1 MRREDKIIVG
11 GFVAVFALQ
20 LALWPLVPAL
30 VASHP
35 ELLELIR
42 GSIASIVNM
51 GARARVG
58 ETSLIL
64 AVVLGVPSLMMF
76 DWLFWWA
83 GRRWGDGVF
92 LWLLGG
98 TSPRNDRRLARLH
111 RLEARFGPLAVV
123 LAYFLPV
130 PTTVI
135 YAAVGDGGM
144 RLWVFLVLDAIGTLL
159 WTSVLAVGGYVL
171 GQRAVDVADAFA
183 HYALWVSIGGV
194 VAIVVWTGLRR
205 GRVHG
210 SPAEPLED

>member
-1 MRREDKIIVG
+1 MQREDRIIVTG
-11 GFVAVFALQ
+11 LALAFVLQ

-35 ELLELIR
+35 ALLELVR
-42 GSIASIVNM
+42 GSVTSIVNM

-58 ETSLIL
+58 DTSLIL

-98 TSPRNDRRLARLH
+98 PGGRNERRLARLH
-111 RLEARFGPLAVV
+111 RLEARFGPSAVV
-123 LAYFLPV
+123 LAYFLPI
-130 PTTVI
+130 PAILI

-144 RLWVFLVLDAIGTLL
+144 RLWVFLVLDILGTLL
-159 WTSVLAVGGYVL
+159 WTAALAAGGYAL
-171 GQRAVDVADAFA
+171 GQEAVDAADALA
-183 HYALWVSIGGV
+183 RYSLWATIGGV
-194 VAIVVWTGLRR
+194 VIITAWSAARR
-205 GRVHG
+205 SR
-210 SPAEPLED
+210 P

>member
-1 MRREDKIIVG
+1 MQRADKVILS
-11 GFVAVFALQ
+11 GFGAAFALQ
-20 LALWPLVPAL
+20 LAMWPLVPAL

-35 ELLELIR
+35 ALLELIR
-42 GSIASIVNM
+42 GSMASIINM

-58 ETSLIL
+58 ETSLAL
-64 AVVLGVPSLMMF
+64 AAVLGVPSLMMF

-98 TSPRNDRRLARLH
+98 AGRRSERRLARMR
-111 RLEARFGPLAVV
+111 RLEARFGGFAVV

-130 PTTVI
+130 PTALI

-144 RLWVFLVLDAIGTLL
+144 RLRTFLLLDALGTVL
-159 WTSVLAVGGYVL
+159 WTTALALGGYL
-171 GQRAVDVADAFA
+171 IGRRAVDVADAFA

-194 VAIVVWTGLRR
+194 ILIAAWSAVRR
-205 GRVHG
+205 GRG
-210 SPAEPLED
+210 